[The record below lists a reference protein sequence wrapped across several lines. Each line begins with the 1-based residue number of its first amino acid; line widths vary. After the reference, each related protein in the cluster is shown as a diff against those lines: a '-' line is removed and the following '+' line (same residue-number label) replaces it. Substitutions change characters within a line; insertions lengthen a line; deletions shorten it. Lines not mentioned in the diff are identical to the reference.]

1 MSNANAGPPRQPPK
15 QKLITLSRDVFEAF
29 KPARVFKNTPQG
41 SEEGTEQSSLQISS
55 IAFDDAGERAVTA
68 GDDDVFI
75 LFDAR
80 RGKKLK
86 TLYSKKYGISH
97 ARFTHKSTNIIHA
110 STKNDHALRYHSM
123 HDNKYLAY
131 FQGHTATVRSLQMNP
146 NDDTFISAGDDGTVR
161 LWDLRMQACK
171 GVVNDVGGSTIA
183 AFDSSGCVFAVA
195 CTQNQTVLL
204 FDASTSDDAPFAHK
218 PLIDH
223 ELAKISSPPPTP
235 HFTSISFS
243 NNGHYL
249 LIGTDRDT
257 HYILDAFE
265 LHIVRRLEGHVG
277 LGRMS
282 GEELSWSA
290 DSNYVLSGSADGSVI
305 VWDLTPPK
313 GETKLEAVRGRPPAT
328 LTPTITLRPPGEGDI
343 SPARAVAFSPRYS
356 LLGVGGQEFSMW
368 LSEGAT
374 QVEEGW

>member
-1 MSNANAGPPRQPPK
+1 MSNSAPPRQPPK
-15 QKLITLSRDVFEAF
+15 QKLVSLSREVVEAF
-29 KPARVFKNTPQG
+29 RPARVFKNTSQTP
-41 SEEGTEQSSLQISS
+41 EEGAEPSSLQISS
-55 IAFDDAGERAVTA
+55 IAFDDSGERAVTA

-80 RGKKLK
+80 KGKKLK

-131 FQGHTATVRSLQMNP
+131 FQGHTATVRSLHMNP
-146 NDDTFISAGDDGTVR
+146 VDDTFVSAGDDGTVR

-171 GVVNDVGGSTIA
+171 GLVNDIGGSTIA

-195 CTQNQTVLL
+195 CTQNQTVFL
-204 FDASTSDDAPFAHK
+204 FDASTSDDAPFAHQ

-223 ELAKISSPPPTP
+223 ELAKISAPPPRP
-235 HFTSISFS
+235 HFTSIAFS

-249 LIGTDRDT
+249 LVGTDRGT

-265 LHIVRRLEGHVG
+265 LNIVRRLEGHVG

-282 GEELSWSA
+282 GEEVSWSA
-290 DSNYVLSGSADGSVI
+290 DSNYVFSGSGDGSVL
-305 VWDLTPPK
+305 VWDMTPPK
-313 GETKLEAVRGRPPAT
+313 GETKLEAPRGSPPPT
-328 LTPTITLRPPGEGDI
+328 LTPSITLRPPGEGDI
-343 SPARAVAFSPRYS
+343 SPARAVAFNPRYS
-356 LLGVGGQEFSMW
+356 LLGVGGQEFSLW
-368 LSEGAT
+368 LSQSAT